1 MLTTEKLEQAVSF
14 VRDANVDAWL
24 TFVREAG
31 ENGDPVLPLI
41 FNGGL
46 TWQSALLVYPSGRKC
61 AIVGNYD
68 ADPIVASGDWDEV
81 IPYVQSIREELLVEL
96 ENRIPI
102 SVNRNPRIAVNFSE
116 NDDKSDGLTH
126 GMFRL
131 LEKYFE
137 GTRFEGSLV
146 TAEPITGR
154 LRGRKTS
161 AEIAAM
167 RKAIGETDRLFEEIG
182 VFAKIGTSEKAVQ
195 EFVHAKIEERKLGFG
210 WARTGNPIV
219 NSGPESMIGHGVPS
233 PDIRL
238 APGHIFHI
246 DLGVIRDG
254 YSSDIQRCWYV
265 SGGEEVPADVLDAMA
280 AVNGAITAG
289 AAVLR
294 PGVAGWQVDAAAR
307 SFLVSQG
314 YEEYLHAFGHQCG
327 RVAHDG
333 GAVLGPKWE
342 RYGDRPIIPIE
353 ADEVYTLE
361 LGVILEGRGYLGLEE
376 MVRVTEDGIEWL
388 TKRQLSMPLIR
399 A

>member
-1 MLTTEKLEQAVSF
+1 MLTREKLAQAASF
-14 VRDANVDAWL
+14 VRDADVDVWL

-41 FNGGL
+41 FDGGL
-46 TWQSALLVYPSGRKC
+46 TWQSALLVYPSGRKV

-68 ADPIVASGDWDEV
+68 ADPIIASGNWDEV
-81 IPYVQSIREELLVEL
+81 IPYVQGIKDDLINEL

-102 SVNRNPRIAVNFSE
+102 SAHRRPRIAVNFSE

-126 GMFRL
+126 GMYRL

-137 GTRFEGSLV
+137 GTRFAGSLI
-146 TAEPITGR
+146 TAEGITGR
-154 LRGRKTS
+154 LRGRKTPS
-161 AEIAAM
+161 EIAAM
-167 RKAIGETDRLFEEIG
+167 RKAIAETDRLFEEIG
-182 VFAKIGTSEKAVQ
+182 QFARIGVSEKAVQ

-210 WARTGNPIV
+210 WSRTGNPIV
-219 NSGPESMIGHGVPS
+219 NTGPDSMIGHGVPS
-233 PDIRL
+233 PDLKL
-238 APGHIFHI
+238 APGHVFHI

-265 SGGEEVPADVLDAMA
+265 SGGEDVPADVLNAMA
-280 AVNGAITAG
+280 AVNGAISAG

-294 PGVAGWQVDAAAR
+294 PGVQGWQVDAAAR

-342 RYGDRPIIPIE
+342 RYGDRPVVPIE
-353 ADEVYTLE
+353 EDEVYTLE

-376 MVRVTEDGIEWL
+376 MVRVTDDGIEWL
-388 TKRQLSMPLIR
+388 TKRQLSMPMIR
-399 A
+399 G